1 MNKTTTFFAENK
13 DNNLRLDKFL
23 TAKLKNF
30 TRSQIKKIITSANV
44 KINNRI
50 VTSASEKIKKGSKI
64 NVEIKKNK
72 TQLTIQAYSGN
83 AEGSDGLNTA
93 VYNKVIA
100 ASAPKNSEDV
110 ILETKDYG
118 EISAAEA
125 IKFKSNK

>member
-1 MNKTTTFFAENK
+1 MV
-13 DNNLRLDKFL
+13 
-23 TAKLKNF
+23 
-30 TRSQIKKIITSANV
+30 SQWYI
-44 KINNRI
+44 
-50 VTSASEKIKKGSKI
+50 
-64 NVEIKKNK
+64 
-72 TQLTIQAYSGN
+72 IQAYSGN